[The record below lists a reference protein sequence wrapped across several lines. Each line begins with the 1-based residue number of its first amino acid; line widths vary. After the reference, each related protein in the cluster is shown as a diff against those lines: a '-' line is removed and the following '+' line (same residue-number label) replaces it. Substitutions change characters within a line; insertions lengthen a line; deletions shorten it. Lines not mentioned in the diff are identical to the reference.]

1 MSFHRRLRF
10 SVVAAAL
17 VAPSALAQG
26 TPGAGAAPAPPA
38 PAPAAPA
45 APTPAAPAAPAPPGS
60 PPPAG
65 APPAPPAGA
74 PIQEAPQQG
83 GPVPYYQEPSSQP
96 TPKIYVEQ
104 PPLPPLPPR
113 NRYFHDG
120 FYLRLSTGYAY
131 LNTSTGVTGSDST
144 ASLSGHGVALDVM
157 MGGTPA
163 PGLVVGGGLLLEAAF
178 DATSTVKQYQGQ
190 FVQGLDNGASG
201 TTGFAIIGP
210 MIDAFPN
217 PNGGFHLGALLGFA
231 ALGLKSHEN
240 NLSGGFGASIWTGY
254 MWWAT
259 SQWSMGLMARFT
271 LAGTGRKLTGDT
283 GGTFDA
289 TDTSAGAA
297 VLLSVAYH

>member
-1 MSFHRRLRF
+1 MFHRRLRF
-10 SVVAAAL
+10 SVLAAAL

-26 TPGAGAAPAPPA
+26 TPGAGAAPAQPA

-45 APTPAAPAAPAPPGS
+45 PAPAAPAPPGS

-65 APPAPPAGA
+65 APAAPPAGA

-83 GPVPYYQEPSSQP
+83 GPVPYYQESSTQ

-120 FYLRLSTGYAY
+120 FYLRLSAGYAY
-131 LNTSTGVTGSDST
+131 MNTSTGVTGSQST

-178 DATSTVKQYQGQ
+178 DPTSTVTQYQGQ

-201 TTGFAIIGP
+201 TTGFGLVGP

-231 ALGLKSHEN
+231 AVGLKGHESN
-240 NLSGGFGASIWTGY
+240 ISSGFGASIWAGY
-254 MWWAT
+254 MWWTT

-271 LAGTGRKLTGDT
+271 LAGTSRTLAGDT
-283 GGTFDA
+283 GATFDA
-289 TDTSAGAA
+289 SDTSAGAA